1 MGATNMTDVHPDGE
15 SPVVRISRLMDG
27 YLATQLLYVAA
38 KLGIADVLA
47 AGPLTGQVIAARVDV
62 AAGPLVRVLRGL
74 VLEGVLTELPDG
86 RFALTELGRCLRDGA
101 PEAMRGPVIARGEPY
116 YLAAGG
122 LLQTVLEGGTA
133 FEHAYGERFFDHLGG
148 HPDHEAAFHASMA
161 GRAQQEANGVV
172 AAYDFGSM
180 GRLVDVGGGTG
191 ILAAAILR
199 SAPRLR
205 IELVDRQGVIEDA
218 RRRLTAD
225 GLVDRCACMA
235 GDFFDSLPGG
245 ADAYLLSRVIHDW
258 DDAAAQRILATV
270 RAAMP
275 AHGRL
280 LLVETI
286 LPERASDLPA
296 AIRMD
301 LHMLVLFGAKER
313 TAAQYRGLLNEV
325 GLRVERI
332 LPTSSPAGLSVIE
345 ATSV

>member
-1 MGATNMTDVHPDGE
+1 
-15 SPVVRISRLMDG
+15 
-27 YLATQLLYVAA
+27 
-38 KLGIADVLA
+38 
-47 AGPLTGQVIAARVDV
+47 
-62 AAGPLVRVLRGL
+62 
-74 VLEGVLTELPDG
+74 
-86 RFALTELGRCLRDGA
+86 
-101 PEAMRGPVIARGEPY
+101 MRGPVIARGELY

-122 LLQTVLEGGTA
+122 LLQAVREGGTA
-133 FEHAYGERFFDHLGG
+133 FEHAYGERFFDHLAG
-148 HPDHEAAFHASMA
+148 HPEHEAAFHASMA
-161 GRAQQEANGVV
+161 GRAQHEVDGVI

-180 GRLVDVGGGTG
+180 DRLVDVGGGTG

-205 IELVDRQGVIEDA
+205 AELVDRQGVIDEA

-225 GLVDRCACMA
+225 GLADRCACTV
-235 GDFFDSLPGG
+235 GDFFGSLPGG

-275 AHGRL
+275 PHDRL
-280 LLVETI
+280 LLVESI
-286 LPERASDLPA
+286 LPERAAELPA

-301 LHMLVLFGAKER
+301 LHMLVLFGTKER
-313 TAAQYRGLLNEV
+313 TAAQYRGLLSAA

-345 ATSV
+345 ATIA